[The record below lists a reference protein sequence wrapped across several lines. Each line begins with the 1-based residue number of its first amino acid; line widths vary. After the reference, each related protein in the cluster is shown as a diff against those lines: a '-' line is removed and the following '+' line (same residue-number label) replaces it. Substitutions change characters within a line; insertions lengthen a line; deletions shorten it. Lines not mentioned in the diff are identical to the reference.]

1 MSYCVVSNI
10 SHEIISLY
18 ISTKYAESI
27 SLHPNIIN
35 LNVVYQITTTIQYL
49 DLFKFIYSD
58 RHLINCKRIS
68 DQTKKKSFWIRK
80 VNTPYVIYTAE
91 ANIYINELKGRH
103 NDDILYTK
111 KRVGIYNIHYHIGGF
126 LKLPIQVS
134 NDISM
139 LRIPW
144 KREG

>member
-1 MSYCVVSNI
+1 MYYCVVSNT
-10 SHEIISLY
+10 SQEIISLH

-35 LNVVYQITTTIQYL
+35 LNVVCQITTTIQYL
-49 DLFKFIYSD
+49 DSFRFIYFD
-58 RHLINCKRIS
+58 KHLISFKRM
-68 DQTKKKSFWIRK
+68 TRLKKKSFWIRNS
-80 VNTPYVIYTAE
+80 NTPFVIYTAE
-91 ANIYINELKGRH
+91 ANIYINKLKGRH

-111 KRVGIYNIHYHIGGF
+111 KRVGIYNIHYHLGGF

>member
-1 MSYCVVSNI
+1 MYYCVVSNI

-27 SLHPNIIN
+27 SLHPNLRL
-35 LNVVYQITTTIQYL
+35 LNVVCQITTTIQYL
-49 DLFKFIYSD
+49 HLVKFIYFD
-58 RHLINCKRIS
+58 RHLINFKRM
-68 DQTKKKSFWIRK
+68 TKKKSFWIRK

>member
-1 MSYCVVSNI
+1 MYYCVVLNTSQ
-10 SHEIISLY
+10 EIISLH

-27 SLHPNIIN
+27 SLHPNLRF
-35 LNVVYQITTTIQYL
+35 LNVVCQITTTIQYL
-49 DLFKFIYSD
+49 DLVKFIYFD
-58 RHLINCKRIS
+58 RHLINFKRM
-68 DQTKKKSFWIRK
+68 TKKKSFWIRK

-91 ANIYINELKGRH
+91 ANIYINKLKGRH

-111 KRVGIYNIHYHIGGF
+111 KRVGIYNIHYHLGGF